1 MMVDTFGSRRLA
13 KAIIGDK
20 RGNFGIITAILLPV
34 VLATAG
40 VAIDVTR
47 MVQVK
52 SELQN
57 AADSASLAAASAM
70 AGKGISEAEAMELA
84 REFLAGQMA
93 NLITDASSSN
103 GDDVPASEMLEWL
116 KKNANV
122 LATKTTTAGTGKMF
136 DVTVNAR
143 YELPLNGLTSLL
155 GYKSIMLEAS
165 STSQSATESKNAL
178 SMYLVVDR
186 SGSMDENT
194 STINEAQPT
203 KQESYSCYQNNKW
216 TTCTRNVPN
225 YVLKI
230 EALKVAAKSLLDT
243 IKTADPDKKY
253 ARLGAVSFNDKM
265 QTPTPLAWGTDKAQT
280 YVNALSS
287 SGRTNSADATQKA
300 YELLTATTE
309 NTYHK
314 NMNGQIPSKY
324 IVLMTDGENNVG
336 NADERTLVTCTAAKA
351 AGIEVYTIAFMLD
364 VRKARELMEDC
375 ATDKGHFYEADN
387 ATQLIAAFREIG
399 EKASQSATRL
409 MN

>member
-1 MMVDTFGSRRLA
+1 MMVDTFRSRSLA
-13 KAIIGDK
+13 RALVGDK
-20 RGNFGIITAILLPV
+20 RGNFGIMTAILLPV

-84 REFLAGQMA
+84 RQFLIGQMA
-93 NLITDASSSN
+93 NLITEASSSSDT
-103 GDDVPASEMLEWL
+103 GVPASEMLERI
-116 KKNANV
+116 KKD
-122 LATKTTTAGTGKMF
+122 TKVKASQTTTAGTGKMF
-136 DVTVNAR
+136 DVTVDAR
-143 YELPLNGLTSLL
+143 YELALNGLTSLL
-155 GYKSIMLEAS
+155 GYKSVTLEAS

-178 SMYLVVDR
+178 SMFLVVDR
-186 SGSMDENT
+186 SGSMAEDT
-194 STINEAQPT
+194 STINESQPT
-203 KQESYSCYQNNKW
+203 KQESYPCYQNNKW

-230 EALKVAAKSLLDT
+230 DALKVAGASLLDT
-243 IKTADPDKKY
+243 IKTADPEQKY
-253 ARLGAVSFNDKM
+253 ARLGAVSFNDRM
-265 QTPTPLAWGTDKAQT
+265 QTPTPLAWGTSKSLT
-280 YVNALSS
+280 YVNALTP

-300 YELLTATTE
+300 YELLTATSE

-314 NMNGQIPSKY
+314 NKNGQIPSKY

-336 NADERTLVTCTAAKA
+336 NADERTLATCDAAKA
-351 AGIEVYTIAFMLD
+351 ADIEVYTIAFMLD
-364 VRKARELMEDC
+364 VPRARELMANC
-375 ATDKGHFYEADN
+375 ATDDNHFYEAADGLE
-387 ATQLIAAFREIG
+387 LIAAFREIG